1 MALLCLRFVCSLFIN
16 TAVFLLRGC
25 EFEQLGAAVGL
36 VSFCGWRTGSSVP
49 MLGRLR
55 FSGHVLWDGLW
66 PALGRSAESSSTFHG
81 QSDQS
86 FLRGRGP
93 PCHPAGSAVLWVLAV
108 IEDAG
113 GNLKIVNNSDIR
125 NLQNRSKNS
134 SLAVCDIGV
143 SYETDIEKL
152 RDVLGAGL
160 ATIREKHPDLFL
172 SDPLY
177 KGIERFEDSSI
188 VLRFT
193 AETKED
199 DIFVAKRCLNEEI
212 YSLLKANKISIPF
225 PQVVVHPSR

>member
-93 PCHPAGSAVLWVLAV
+93 PCHPAGSAVLWVLEADFLV
-108 IEDAG
+108 LQGALLPPSTQLSTLHLWG
-113 GNLKIVNNSDIR
+113 GLGLLSGDWSP
-125 NLQNRSKNS
+125 RSQR
-134 SLAVCDIGV
+134 G
-143 SYETDIEKL
+143 
-152 RDVLGAGL
+152 
-160 ATIREKHPDLFL
+160 
-172 SDPLY
+172 
-177 KGIERFEDSSI
+177 
-188 VLRFT
+188 
-193 AETKED
+193 
-199 DIFVAKRCLNEEI
+199 
-212 YSLLKANKISIPF
+212 PF
-225 PQVVVHPSR
+225 PQALEPLEF